1 MEPARRPPRGR
12 PAPPPNPCNSLK
24 FPTVFDLCEPRPEV
38 LRGRVA
44 EADFAADLAAV
55 LREDAPADYRKPAR
69 FFRNTHPTRGLKR
82 LLEHVCRR
90 LSGAGGEAAAI
101 FRLDTSFGGGK
112 THGLIALAHAARAP
126 EAVPAEFLDPALR
139 PSGAVRVAAFDGES
153 ADPANGR
160 RLGEGVS
167 AKTPWGEIAYAL
179 AGRAGFDRVRAS
191 DEQGVAP
198 GAETVR
204 DLFGDEPAL
213 VLLDELAVYLR
224 KMKGRTAQKEAA
236 GQLTAFLSVLFK
248 AVETAPKVALVFTVA
263 LGKAQ
268 EDRPKGVSEDAYR
281 EENQRLSDL
290 LAESRSV
297 AARKA
302 TLLNPTEED
311 ETAPVLRRRLFE
323 SIEEARVEEVVAAY
337 RAVWK
342 AHADDGELS
351 REARL
356 PETVERF
363 RAGYP
368 FHPELLDTLTRKVS
382 TIADFQRVRG
392 MLRLLT
398 RTVAHLW
405 KERPADAAA
414 IHLHHIPAGSSEIRS
429 ELVTRLEQR
438 PLEPALNADVGGK
451 SKSLAEEI
459 DEELHRGMPPYGA
472 YAARTIF
479 LHTLAF
485 NEPLQGC
492 SARRLRYSMVGP
504 GIDFAYIEETRNRF
518 LEDSA
523 YLDDRPGAPLRFRVE
538 ANLNKIIR
546 TREGMVDPGD
556 ARAEIHDR
564 IHSIFGCGDRDG
576 KGSKGS
582 RSELEALCFPGGASE
597 IPDDASDRPR
607 LVVLSPDAV
616 GTGSDSDP
624 VPQLLRRLHEHKGAD
639 GKDYRLRRNHL
650 VFLAAEAGRKETLR
664 QRAVRRLAL
673 LELKKPGHLDDLAD
687 HQKAKVLEYEET
699 SRTDL
704 AVAIQQCYRRLF
716 VPSSAAAAGSSLA
729 SLPLD
734 DHDASEKPG
743 SGQKAVVRA
752 LREKGKLRLPEDP
765 PDAPE
770 YVRDKTPLK
779 TKGEMTTEALRDEFR
794 QNPALPMLIGDQS
807 FVRGLRLGVEQ
818 GWYVYRRGDLLFG
831 PGEPTTEIVVD
842 GDSTVCT
849 VQYAKNIGIWP
860 RPAPEKPDPEEP
872 EPDPI
877 PDDDRNRRTGKDETG
892 GEGERRETGGDRPR
906 STPGAWAAEGPTGE
920 ALARVREQA
929 EAAGVKIG
937 SLTIRPQEWGDALR
951 LLRAAGAAR
960 LEAET
965 AVDLEGGYETRDGSS
980 YLIQKFEGTIADAAP
995 VVDFLEP
1002 QCREASVDLKIHLR
1016 LTFPDGLPPAGERW
1030 EKLAGKLA
1038 HWVVGSA
1045 ALSAAAREAKKS

>member
-1 MEPARRPPRGR
+1 MEPVRRPPRDW
-12 PAPPPNPCNSLK
+12 PNPSPTTCK
-24 FPTVFDLCEPRPEV
+24 PVKKHTVFDLCTPRPEV
-38 LRGRVA
+38 LQGRVA

-55 LREDAPADYRKPAR
+55 LRDEAPADYREPAR

-112 THGLIALAHAARAP
+112 THGLIALAHAARTP
-126 EAVPAEFLDPALR
+126 ETVPAEFLDPALR
-139 PSGAVRVAAFDGES
+139 PADAVRVAAFAGEI

-198 GAETVR
+198 GAETISG
-204 DLFGDEPAL
+204 LFEGRPTL
-213 VLLDELAVYLR
+213 ILLDELAVYLR
-224 KMKGRTAQKEAA
+224 KVNRQKGAE
-236 GQLTAFLSVLFK
+236 GQLTAFLTGLLR
-248 AVETAPKVALVFTVA
+248 AVETAPNAAVVFTLA
-263 LGKAQ
+263 LGK
-268 EDRPKGVSEDAYR
+268 EGTVDAYR
-281 EENQRLSDL
+281 EENQRLADQMAE
-290 LAESRSV
+290 LASV

-323 SIEEARVEEVVAAY
+323 SIEESRVDEVVEAY

-342 AHADDGELS
+342 RHSEDGELS
-351 REARL
+351 REGQL

-414 IHLHHIPAGSSEIRS
+414 IHLHHIPAGSSAIRS
-429 ELVTRLEQR
+429 ELLTRLEQR

-492 SARRLRYSMVGP
+492 SARRLRFSMVGP
-504 GIDFAYIEETRNRF
+504 GTDFAYIEEVRNRF

-564 IHSIFGCGDRDG
+564 IRSIFGCGDKGG
-576 KGSKGS
+576 KGSKA
-582 RSELEALCFPGGASE
+582 ELEAVCFPGGASDL
-597 IPDDASDRPR
+597 PDDASDRPR

-624 VPQLLRRLHEHKGAD
+624 VPALVRRLHEHKGAD
-639 GKDYRLRRNHL
+639 EKDYRLRRNHL

-673 LELKKPGHLDDLAD
+673 CELKKPAHLDDLAD
-687 HQKAKVLEYEET
+687 HQKAKVLAEEEK
-699 SRTDL
+699 SRMDL

-716 VPSSAAAAGSSLA
+716 VPSAAAAPGSSLA

-794 QNPALPMLIGDQS
+794 QNPGLPMLIGDQV
-807 FVRGLRLGVEQ
+807 FVRCLRLGVEQ
-818 GWYVYRRGDLLFG
+818 GRFVYRRGDFLFG
-831 PGEPTTEIVVD
+831 PEDPGAAEIVVD
-842 GDSTVCT
+842 GESTVCT
-849 VQYAKNIGIWP
+849 VQYAKNKGFWP
-860 RPAPEKPDPEEP
+860 RPAPEKPEP
-872 EPDPI
+872 TPDPK
-877 PDDDRNRRTGKDETG
+877 PDDTGNGRTDERGTTEG
-892 GEGERRETGGDRPR
+892 GERRESGGDRREHPAGVWTD
-906 STPGAWAAEGPTGE
+906 SAEGPTGE
-920 ALARVREQA
+920 ALARVREKA
-929 EAAGVKIG
+929 EAAGVEIG

-965 AVDLEGGYETRDGSS
+965 AVDLEGGYETRGGSS

-995 VVDFLEP
+995 LVDFLEP
-1002 QCREASVDLKIHLR
+1002 QCREASVDLRIHLR
-1016 LTFPDGLPPAGERW
+1016 LTFPDGLPPTGERW

-1045 ALSAAAREAKKS
+1045 VLSAAAREATKS

>member
-1 MEPARRPPRGR
+1 MEPVRRPPRDW
-12 PAPPPNPCNSLK
+12 PNPSPTTCK
-24 FPTVFDLCEPRPEV
+24 PVKKHTVFDLCTPRPEV
-38 LRGRVA
+38 LQGRVA

-55 LREDAPADYRKPAR
+55 LRDEAPADYREPAR

-112 THGLIALAHAARAP
+112 THGLIALAHAARTP
-126 EAVPAEFLDPALR
+126 ETIPAEFLDPALR
-139 PSGAVRVAAFDGES
+139 PAGAVRVAAFAGEI

-198 GAETVR
+198 GAETIAG
-204 DLFGDEPAL
+204 LFEGRPTL
-213 VLLDELAVYLR
+213 ILLDELAVYLR
-224 KMKGRTAQKEAA
+224 KVNRQKGAE
-236 GQLTAFLSVLFK
+236 GQLTAFLTGLLR
-248 AVETAPKVALVFTVA
+248 AVETTPNAAVVFTLA
-263 LGKAQ
+263 LGK
-268 EDRPKGVSEDAYR
+268 EGTVDAYR
-281 EENQRLSDL
+281 EENQRLADQMAE
-290 LAESRSV
+290 LASV

-323 SIEEARVEEVVAAY
+323 SIEESRVDEVVEAY

-342 AHADDGELS
+342 RHSEDGELS
-351 REARL
+351 REGQL

-414 IHLHHIPAGSSEIRS
+414 IHLHHIPAGSSAIRS
-429 ELVTRLEQR
+429 ELLTRLEQR

-492 SARRLRYSMVGP
+492 SARRLRFSMVGP
-504 GIDFAYIEETRNRF
+504 GTDFAYIEEVRNRF

-564 IHSIFGCGDRDG
+564 IRSIFGCGDKGG
-576 KGSKGS
+576 KGSKA
-582 RSELEALCFPGGASE
+582 ELEAVCFPGGASDL
-597 IPDDASDRPR
+597 PDDASDRPR

-624 VPQLLRRLHEHKGAD
+624 VPALVRRLHEHKGAD
-639 GKDYRLRRNHL
+639 EKDYRLRRNHL

-673 LELKKPGHLDDLAD
+673 CELKKPAHLDDLAD
-687 HQKAKVLEYEET
+687 HQKAKVLAEEEK
-699 SRTDL
+699 SRMDL

-716 VPSSAAAAGSSLA
+716 VPSAAAAPGSSLA

-794 QNPALPMLIGDQS
+794 QNPGLPMLIGDQV
-807 FVRGLRLGVEQ
+807 FVRCLRLGVEQ
-818 GWYVYRRGDLLFG
+818 GRFVYRRGDFLFG
-831 PGEPTTEIVVD
+831 PEDPGAAEIVVD
-842 GDSTVCT
+842 GESTVCT
-849 VQYAKNIGIWP
+849 VQYAKNKGFWP
-860 RPAPEKPDPEEP
+860 RPAPEKPDPT
-872 EPDPI
+872 PDPK
-877 PDDDRNRRTGKDETG
+877 PDDTGNGRTDERGTTG
-892 GEGERRETGGDRPR
+892 GGERRGSDEGPARASAGVWTD
-906 STPGAWAAEGPTGE
+906 SAEGPTGE
-920 ALARVREQA
+920 ALARVREKA
-929 EAAGVKIG
+929 EAAGVEIG

-965 AVDLEGGYETRDGSS
+965 AVDLEGGYETRGGSS

-995 VVDFLEP
+995 LVDFLEP
-1002 QCREASVDLKIHLR
+1002 QCREASVDLRIHLR
-1016 LTFPDGLPPAGERW
+1016 LTFPDGLPPTGERW

-1045 ALSAAAREAKKS
+1045 VLSAAAREATKS

>member
-1 MEPARRPPRGR
+1 M
-12 PAPPPNPCNSLK
+12 
-24 FPTVFDLCEPRPEV
+24 

-55 LREDAPADYRKPAR
+55 LREDAPADYREPAR

-82 LLEHVCRR
+82 ILEHVCRR

-198 GAETVR
+198 GAETIR

-263 LGKAQ
+263 LGKTQ

-323 SIEEARVEEVVAAY
+323 SVDESRVEEVVAAY
-337 RAVWK
+337 RTIWK
-342 AHADDGELS
+342 AHADEGELS

-368 FHPELLDTLTRKVS
+368 FHPELLNTLTRKVS

-414 IHLHHIPAGSSEIRS
+414 IHLHHIPAGSSAIRS
-429 ELVTRLEQR
+429 ELITRLEQR

-459 DEELHRGMPPYGA
+459 DEELHRGLPPYAA

-492 SARRLRYSMVGP
+492 SARRLRFSMVGP
-504 GIDFAYIEETRNRF
+504 GTDFAYIEEVRNRF

-546 TREGMVDPGD
+546 TREGMVDPEE
-556 ARAEIHDR
+556 ARVEIHNR
-564 IHSIFGCGDRDG
+564 IHSIFGG
-576 KGSKGS
+576 GSKGGK
-582 RSELEALCFPGGASE
+582 SEMEALFFPGGASD

-607 LVVLSPDAV
+607 LVVLSLDAV
-616 GTGSDSDP
+616 GTGSDADP
-624 VPQLLRRLHEHKGAD
+624 VPALLRRLHEHKGAD
-639 GKDYRLRRNHL
+639 EKDYRLRRNHL

-687 HQKAKVLEYEET
+687 HQKAKVLQYEEQ
-699 SRTDL
+699 SRMDL

-752 LREKGKLRLPEDP
+752 LRENGKLRLPEDP

-794 QNPALPMLIGDQS
+794 QDPALPMLIGDQV
-807 FVRGLRLGVEQ
+807 FVRCLRLGVEQ
-818 GWYVYRRGDLLFG
+818 GRFVYRRGDFLFG
-831 PGEPTTEIVVD
+831 PEDPGAAEIVVD
-842 GDSTVCT
+842 GESTICT
-849 VQYAKNIGIWP
+849 VQYAKNKGFWP
-860 RPAPEKPDPEEP
+860 RPAPEKPDPK
-872 EPDPI
+872 PDPI
-877 PDDDRNRRTGKDETG
+877 RDDDRDRRTG
-892 GEGERRETGGDRPR
+892 EGEDSGERGRRESGGARSERP
-906 STPGAWAAEGPTGE
+906 PGAWTAEGPMGE
-920 ALARVREQA
+920 ALARVGEQA
-929 EAAGVKIG
+929 ESAGVRLG
-937 SLTIRPQEWGDALR
+937 SLTIRPQEWRDAIR
-951 LLRAAGAAR
+951 LLRAAGTAGPDAG
-960 LEAET
+960 T
-965 AVDLEGGYETRDGSS
+965 AVELEGGYETRDGSS
-980 YLIQKFEGTIADAAP
+980 WCMQEFRGTVADAAP
-995 VVDFLEP
+995 VVAFLEQ
-1002 QCREASVDLKIHLR
+1002 QCAEASSVDLTVRLT
-1016 LTFPDGLPPAGERW
+1016 LTFPDGLPPTGDRW
-1030 EKLAGKLA
+1030 EKLAGKLPR
-1038 HWVVGSA
+1038 WVVGSA
-1045 ALSAAAREAKKS
+1045 VLSAAAREAKS

>member
-1 MEPARRPPRGR
+1 MEPARWPPLGR
-12 PAPPPNPCNSLK
+12 PKTPPTARNPLK
-24 FPTVFDLCEPRPEV
+24 IPAVFDLCKPREEV

-55 LREDAPADYRKPAR
+55 LREEAPADYREPAR

-90 LSGAGGEAAAI
+90 LGGAGGEAAAI

-126 EAVPAEFLDPALR
+126 ESVPAEFLDPALR
-139 PSGAVRVAAFDGES
+139 PAGAVRVAAFAGET

-160 RLGEGVS
+160 HLAEGVS
-167 AKTPWGEIAYAL
+167 AKTPWGEIAHAL

-198 GAETVR
+198 GAETIAG
-204 DLFGDEPAL
+204 LFEGAPTL
-213 VLLDELAVYLR
+213 ILLDELAVYLR
-224 KMKGRTAQKEAA
+224 KVNRQKGAE
-236 GQLTAFLSVLFK
+236 GQLTAFLTGLFR
-248 AVETAPKVALVFTVA
+248 AVETAPNAAVVFTLA
-263 LGKAQ
+263 LGKEGA
-268 EDRPKGVSEDAYR
+268 VDAYR
-281 EENQRLSDL
+281 EENQRLADQM
-290 LAESRSV
+290 AELGSV

-323 SIEEARVEEVVAAY
+323 SIEESRVDEVVAAY

-351 REARL
+351 RQARL

-504 GIDFAYIEETRNRF
+504 GTDFAYIEETRNRF

-564 IHSIFGCGDRDG
+564 IRSIFGCGDRG
-576 KGSKGS
+576 GKGS

-616 GTGSDSDP
+616 GTGSDADP

-687 HQKAKVLEYEET
+687 HQKAKVREYEET

-794 QNPALPMLIGDQS
+794 QNPALPMLVGDQS

-831 PGEPTTEIVVD
+831 PGEPTTETVVD

-872 EPDPI
+872 DPEPDPI
-877 PDDDRNRRTGKDETG
+877 PDDDRNRRTGKDGNG
-892 GEGERRETGGDRPR
+892 GAGGRRETGGDRPR

-980 YLIQKFEGTIADAAP
+980 YLIQKFEGTIAAAAP

>member
-1 MEPARRPPRGR
+1 MRANAPKTAQDPPK
-12 PAPPPNPCNSLK
+12 PLK
-24 FPTVFDLCEPRPEV
+24 IHTVFDLCTPRREV

-55 LREDAPADYRKPAR
+55 LREDAPADYREPAR
-69 FFRNTHPTRGLKR
+69 FFENTHPTRGLKR
-82 LLEHVCRR
+82 LLENVCRR

-112 THGLIALAHAARAP
+112 THGLIALAHAARHPA
-126 EAVPAEFLDPALR
+126 AVPDEFLDPALR
-139 PSGAVRVAAFDGES
+139 PAGPVRVAAFDGEN
-153 ADPANGR
+153 AEPANGR
-160 RLGEGVS
+160 RLADGVTP
-167 AKTPWGEIAYAL
+167 KTPWGEIAWAL

-198 GAETVR
+198 GAETIR
-204 DLFGDEPAL
+204 DLFGGEPTL
-213 VLLDELAVYLR
+213 ILLDELAVYLR
-224 KMKGRTAQKEAA
+224 KVKRAAQKDAA

-248 AVETAPKVALVFTVA
+248 AVETAPNAALVFTLA
-263 LGKAQ
+263 LGKEGA
-268 EDRPKGVSEDAYR
+268 VDAYR
-281 EENQRLSDL
+281 EENQWIADRM
-290 LAESRSV
+290 AELGSV

-323 SIEEARVEEVVAAY
+323 HIDESRVDEVAAAY

-342 AHADDGELS
+342 THAKDGELS
-351 REARL
+351 REGQF

-382 TIADFQRVRG
+382 TLNDFQRVRG

-405 KERPADAAA
+405 KARPADAGA
-414 IHLHHIPAGSSEIRS
+414 IHLHHVPVGSGAISSELI
-429 ELVTRLEQR
+429 TRLGQKA
-438 PLEPALNADVGGK
+438 LEPALNADVGGK
-451 SKSLAEEI
+451 SRSLAEEI
-459 DEELHRGMPPYGA
+459 DDELHHGLPPYAA

-485 NEPLQGC
+485 NEPLRGC

-504 GIDFAYIEETRNRF
+504 GTDFAYIEETRKRF
-518 LEDSA
+518 LQDSA
-523 YLDDRPGAPLRFRVE
+523 YLDDRPGAPLRFLAE

-564 IHSIFGCGDRDG
+564 IRGIFGSG
-576 KGSKGS
+576 KGGKP
-582 RSELEALCFPGGASE
+582 EFEVVPFPGGPSD
-597 IPDDASDRPR
+597 IPDDASERPR

-616 GTGSDSDP
+616 GIGSDSDP
-624 VPQLLRRLHEHKGAD
+624 VPALLRRLHERKGAD
-639 GKDYRLRRNHL
+639 DKELRFRRNHL
-650 VFLAAEAGRKETLR
+650 VFLAAEAARKETLR

-673 LELKKPGHLDDLAD
+673 AELKKPVHLDDLAE
-687 HQKAKVLEYEET
+687 HQRTMVGELEKK
-699 SRTDL
+699 SQTDL
-704 AVAIQQCYRRLF
+704 ALAVQQCYRRLF
-716 VPSSAAAAGSSLA
+716 VPARAGAPGGSLE

-734 DHDASEKPG
+734 DYDASEKPG
-743 SGQKAVVRA
+743 NGQKAVVRA
-752 LREKGKLRLPEDP
+752 LREKGKLRLPEDQ

-794 QNPALPMLIGDQS
+794 QNPALPMLIGDQV
-807 FVRGLRLGVEQ
+807 FVRGVRLGIEQ
-818 GWYVYRRGDLLFG
+818 GRFVYRRGDFLFG
-831 PGEPTTEIVVD
+831 PDDPADAKIVVD
-842 GDSTVCT
+842 GESTVST

-860 RPAPEKPDPEEP
+860 RPAPKPEP
-872 EPDPI
+872 EPDPT
-877 PDDDRNRRTGKDETG
+877 PDPTPDRHRGGKGRTGEDRSGGGRPHRQSDED
-892 GEGERRETGGDRPR
+892 RRERP
-906 STPGAWAAEGPTGE
+906 PGVWSGSAEGPMGE

-929 EAAGVKIG
+929 QQAGVSLG

-951 LLRAAGAAR
+951 LLKAAGTAR
-960 LEAET
+960 LGAET
-965 AVDLEGGYETRDGSS
+965 TVELEGGYETRDGSS
-980 YLIQKFEGTIADAAP
+980 YCMQEFHGTVADAGP

-1002 QCREASVDLKIHLR
+1002 QCRDATSVNLKIHLR
-1016 LTFPDGLPPAGERW
+1016 LTFPGGFPPTGEGW
-1030 EKLAGKLA
+1030 EKLAGKLGR
-1038 HWVVGSA
+1038 WVIGA
-1045 ALSAAAREAKKS
+1045 AVLSAESPEAKS